1 MCLKILY
8 KQLKE
13 TYGYFCT
20 YLVLVF
26 TVLKI
31 KMNGLITNLFLKQLV
46 YLQTLTNNQFSN
58 FMGGWHGEF

>member
-8 KQLKE
+8 KQIKE

-20 YLVLVF
+20 CLVLVF
-26 TVLKI
+26 TVLTI

-46 YLQTLTNNQFSN
+46 CFQILTNIQFSN
-58 FMGGWHGEF
+58 FMGGWGGEF